1 MSESLTANSQRV
13 EALPVEWVNRLF
25 MRLHGRF
32 GNGFFDKFRIGQT
45 DRDGNDI
52 GVENAKQVWAEEL
65 AGLDN
70 SGIAEH
76 AAYLLE
82 KMIIAEY
89 HAVTV
94 QLERMKRLGLTGKD
108 RE

>member
-1 MSESLTANSQRV
+1 MSLEKKDV
-13 EALPVEWVNRLF
+13 HVRLEEGIHS
-25 MRLHGRF
+25 RLS
-32 GNGFFDKFRIGQT
+32 
-45 DRDGNDI
+45 
-52 GVENAKQVWAEEL
+52 VL

-89 HAVTV
+89 HAITV

>member
-1 MSESLTANSQRV
+1 MSLEKKSV
-13 EALPVEWVNRLF
+13 HVRLAEDIHS
-25 MRLHGRF
+25 RLSV
-32 GNGFFDKFRIGQT
+32 I
-45 DRDGNDI
+45 
-52 GVENAKQVWAEEL
+52 
-65 AGLDN
+65 AGLENDD
-70 SGIAEH
+70 IAEH

-108 RE
+108 RDGEGL